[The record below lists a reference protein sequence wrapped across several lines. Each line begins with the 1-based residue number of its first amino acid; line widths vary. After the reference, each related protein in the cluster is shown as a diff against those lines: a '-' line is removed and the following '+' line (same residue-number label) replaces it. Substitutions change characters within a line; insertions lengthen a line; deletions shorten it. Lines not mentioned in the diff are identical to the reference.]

1 MDAGPWADWDQF
13 RSWWRDNVRDLN
25 RLAVTDPDEWERVTV
40 QIQKFYE
47 TVPWTRPQETTK

>member
-47 TVPWTRPQETTK
+47 TVPWAPPQETT